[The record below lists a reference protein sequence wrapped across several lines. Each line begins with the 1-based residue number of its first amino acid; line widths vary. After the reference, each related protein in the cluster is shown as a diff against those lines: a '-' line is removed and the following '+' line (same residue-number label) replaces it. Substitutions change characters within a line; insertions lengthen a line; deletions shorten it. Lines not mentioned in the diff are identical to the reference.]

1 MRSGSGS
8 GGGTVSRALDARL
21 GRVVKRL
28 ESAGGLGLPAGP
40 VERWPE
46 ADLRR
51 LGRMVE
57 AGGAV
62 QRAAWARL
70 TDADLEWVA
79 AFWLGEAE
87 ADDGV

>member
-21 GRVVKRL
+21 GRAAERL
-28 ESAGGLGLPAGP
+28 VRAGALRFPAGA
-40 VERWPE
+40 VEGWPAAE
-46 ADLRR
+46 LRR

-57 AGGAV
+57 AGGAL

-70 TDADLEWVA
+70 SDGDLRWVA

-87 ADDGV
+87 ADDGI

>member
-1 MRSGSGS
+1 MSR
-8 GGGTVSRALDARL
+8 RALEARL
-21 GRVVKRL
+21 GRVAARMAG
-28 ESAGGLGLPAGP
+28 AGGFRFPPSP
-40 VERWPE
+40 VERWPAAE
-46 ADLRR
+46 VRR
-51 LGRMVE
+51 LARMVE

-70 TDADLEWVA
+70 SDGDLRWVA

>member
-1 MRSGSGS
+1 MSR
-8 GGGTVSRALDARL
+8 RALEARL
-21 GRVVKRL
+21 GRVVKPL
-28 ESAGGLGLPAGP
+28 LHAGGLRFPAGP
-40 VERWPE
+40 VEGWPE
-46 ADLRR
+46 AELRR

-87 ADDGV
+87 ADDGI